1 MSKAVFLDR
10 DNTIIH
16 NDGDLGDSDMVSL
29 IPGAAEAM
37 KCLHHEGFELIAITN
52 QGGVARGM
60 FTEEDVH
67 AVHAEVE
74 RQLQETTGVADLV
87 RGWYFCPWHPEGTVE
102 AYRREH
108 PWRKPQP
115 GMLLQAAEDHGLKL
129 ESSWMVGD
137 QERDVLAGLAAGCRG
152 VRLAPDSV
160 ETKAEFTC
168 ASLAEAAAYILT
180 TEGAA

>member
-1 MSKAVFLDR
+1 MSRAVFLDR

-16 NDGDLGDSDMVSL
+16 NDGDLGDVDLVSL

-37 KCLHHEGFELIAITN
+37 KCLHHEEFRLVVITN

-74 RQLQETTGVADLV
+74 RQLEDATGETDLV
-87 RGWYFCPWHPEGTVE
+87 CGWYFCPWHPGGTIE

-115 GMLLQAAEDHGLKL
+115 GMLLQAAADHDLKL
-129 ESSWMVGD
+129 DQSWMVGD

-152 VRLAPDSV
+152 ILLSSTSV
-160 ETKAEFTC
+160 ETRAEFTC
-168 ASLAEAAAYILT
+168 SSLAEAVAYILT
-180 TEGAA
+180 SEGAA

>member
-1 MSKAVFLDR
+1 MSKAIFLDR

-16 NDGDLGDSDMVSL
+16 NDGDLGDAGMVSL

-37 KCLHHEGFELIAITN
+37 KCLHHEGFQLFVITN

-60 FTEEDVH
+60 FTEDDVQ

-74 RQLQETTGVADLV
+74 RQLQETTSENDLV
-87 RGWYFCPWHPEGTVE
+87 CGWYFCPWHPEGTVE

-115 GMLLQAAEDHGLKL
+115 GMLLQAAADHDLTL
-129 ESSWMVGD
+129 EYCWMVGD

-152 VRLAPDSV
+152 VRLAPASV